1 MLSEKELTP
10 KMPAI
15 SFTIT
20 VPGEMAHYAHD
31 IRRFVEAMIYK
42 LEKNAHKGKWEGL
55 SVDQAFKL
63 LEAEVEELKA
73 EIGGNSIKTILEAA
87 DIGNFALMIANIA
100 VERGK

>member
-1 MLSEKELTP
+1 MLSEKEITP

-15 SFTIT
+15 SFTVT

-31 IRRFVEAMIYK
+31 IRRFVEAMVYK
-42 LEKNAHKGKWEGL
+42 LEKNADKGKWEGYT
-55 SVDQAFKL
+55 VDHAFKL
-63 LEAEVEELKA
+63 LEAEVSELRE

-87 DIGNFALMIANIA
+87 DVANFALMIANIA